1 MLWCLAMF
9 PYGVVL
15 VFVVCCFHVPHFFR
29 HFGLDLGEVF
39 WVVYMFEAALE
50 LPLVRVVHV

>member
-1 MLWCLAMF
+1 
-9 PYGVVL
+9 
-15 VFVVCCFHVPHFFR
+15 
-29 HFGLDLGEVF
+29 LGEVF